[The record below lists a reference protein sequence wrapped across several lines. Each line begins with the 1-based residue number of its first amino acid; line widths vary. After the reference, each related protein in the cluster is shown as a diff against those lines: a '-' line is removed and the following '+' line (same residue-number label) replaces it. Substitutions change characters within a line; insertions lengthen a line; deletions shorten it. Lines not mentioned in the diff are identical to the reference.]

1 MRKGYEYMDSGRWP
15 SVVAWVVFGV
25 SLALTGWLYL
35 APPTIHLRPQGP
47 DVACWAL
54 GPEQFSS
61 VNRTLEIDA
70 DVAVRDLMNTSLGF
84 GSDSRFSPEQRATTY
99 SEVML
104 ETVASCQD
112 ARLNRQSAMM
122 LALAV
127 GLAAF
132 GVGHSLRRSRAQ
144 AIGSGEIP
152 TEGKDQ

>member
-35 APPTIHLRPQGP
+35 APPTIHLEYRGP
-47 DVACWAL
+47 EVTCSAL
-54 GPEQFSS
+54 GTDPFGSG
-61 VNRTLEIDA
+61 NML
-70 DVAVRDLMNTSLGF
+70 LGF
-84 GSDSRFSPEQRATTY
+84 DAYEAVKHLMESRGVADGPASLEEKRLVYAQM
-99 SEVML
+99 EL
-104 ETVASCQD
+104 ETVAACQD

-132 GVGHSLRRSRAQ
+132 GVGYSLRRSRAQ

>member
-1 MRKGYEYMDSGRWP
+1 M
-15 SVVAWVVFGV
+15 
-25 SLALTGWLYL
+25 
-35 APPTIHLRPQGP
+35 
-47 DVACWAL
+47 
-54 GPEQFSS
+54 
-61 VNRTLEIDA
+61 NRTLGIDA

-84 GSDSRFSPEQRATTY
+84 GSDSRFSPERRATAY

-127 GLAAF
+127 GLVAF
-132 GVGHSLRRSRAQ
+132 GVGYSLRRSRAQ